1 MTVQSY
7 NGNLDFG
14 FIADRDLVPDLWR
27 MVDLLHESVAELL
40 GCCEPVRPAKKRRAS
55 RSSAAARG

>member
-14 FIADRDLVPDLWR
+14 FIADRELVPDLWTMMDHLQASMR
-27 MVDLLHESVAELL
+27 ELL
-40 GCCEPVRPAKKRRAS
+40 KAAERELNPPAKRSRARRS
-55 RSSAAARG
+55 